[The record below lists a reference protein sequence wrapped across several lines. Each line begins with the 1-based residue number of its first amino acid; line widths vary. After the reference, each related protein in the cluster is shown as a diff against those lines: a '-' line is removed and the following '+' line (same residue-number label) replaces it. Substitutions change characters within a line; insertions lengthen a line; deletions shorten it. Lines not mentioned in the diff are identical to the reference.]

1 MSSRSPDDKPHLQ
14 ALVRDE
20 LQLQEVGRN
29 ALPVLPRG
37 GGRGVASW
45 EPWGEPPCNTTIS
58 ALGSSGCKRESPE
71 PGELRGPEHN
81 VPLTPGVPQH
91 RDGHQG
97 FQREGRPSPEP
108 PPPPPLTLDSRG
120 AAPLCP
126 LHCLGC
132 CPRPTGLDP
141 SRRKALPATAAAC
154 CRPPSSLPASDAHT
168 AGGPGAH
175 LLPAAQLRT
184 PWEAAPPTAA
194 PRLLSAFLPFPPS
207 GAHGWL
213 SLCP

>member
-1 MSSRSPDDKPHLQ
+1 MTNHICKPWCTMSCSCRRWEGTPSLCF
-14 ALVRDE
+14 LEEEEGE
-20 LQLQEVGRN
+20 LP
-29 ALPVLPRG
+29 A
-37 GGRGVASW
+37 
-45 EPWGEPPCNTTIS
+45 
-58 ALGSSGCKRESPE
+58 GS
-71 PGELRGPEHN
+71 PGESHPATQPSPLSGQVAASVRAQSLESVRGPEHN

-97 FQREGRPSPEP
+97 FQREGWPSPEP

-213 SLCP
+213 SLRP